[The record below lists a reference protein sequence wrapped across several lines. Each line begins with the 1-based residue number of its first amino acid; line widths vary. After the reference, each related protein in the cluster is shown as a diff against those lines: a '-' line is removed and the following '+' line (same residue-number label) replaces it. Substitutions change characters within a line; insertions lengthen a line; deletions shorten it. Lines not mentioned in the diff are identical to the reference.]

1 MKKLYLLVDLDFPDE
16 IVASS
21 HKRNDLVLK
30 IGQDFLKGAK
40 IDTYTILE
48 VDVENAMISDLDV
61 FFSNV
66 VRSEAYDKQQAQA
79 FEKGIGATLIALG
92 YNEKWVE
99 GAFRIKY
106 EEYLKKT
113 NKESNSEAGEDLFNE
128 LGKIF

>member
-21 HKRNDLVLK
+21 HERNDLVLK

>member
-21 HKRNDLVLK
+21 HERNDLVLK

-61 FFSNV
+61 FFSNI